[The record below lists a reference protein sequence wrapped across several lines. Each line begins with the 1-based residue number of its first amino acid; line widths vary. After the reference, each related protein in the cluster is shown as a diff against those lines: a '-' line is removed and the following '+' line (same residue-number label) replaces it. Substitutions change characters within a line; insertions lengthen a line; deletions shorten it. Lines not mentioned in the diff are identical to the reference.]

1 MAVMKRSG
9 YRGDGG
15 ILKKIKVLGGILL
28 VFCSVLII
36 PAFAS
41 EAASPRENPSVQNF
55 RYNYDFISFVYNLIN
70 DGLDLLP
77 DDLEKMILKDQG
89 IDALMEGALTFDP
102 QETSLK
108 YSLAPINFGAQ
119 ASYVVLNIYDGI
131 PKNAVIPRAIYYDGF
146 EGGENFSGQIIE
158 GKKALARSIHLHRDK
173 YNLALNLLTDIWLTN
188 FKKSGQEVTDLPK
201 EGVYLRDANEE
212 LYLYEEAQK

>member
-1 MAVMKRSG
+1 MNRAG

-15 ILKKIKVLGGILL
+15 ILKKIKVIGGIFL
-28 VFCSVLII
+28 VFCSVFII
-36 PAFAS
+36 PVFAS
-41 EAASPRENPSVQNF
+41 EAPSLRENPSVQNF

-70 DGLDLLP
+70 DALDLLP

-89 IDALMEGALTFDP
+89 VEALMEGALTFDP
-102 QETSLK
+102 QESSLK

-119 ASYVVLNIYDGI
+119 ASYVVLNIYDGV
-131 PKNAVIPRAIYYDGF
+131 PVNVVIPRAIYYDGF
-146 EGGENFSGQIIE
+146 DGGEIFSSRIIE
-158 GKKALARSIHLHRDK
+158 GKKALARSSHLHRDK
-173 YNLALNLLTDIWLTN
+173 YNLALNLLTDIWLAN

-212 LYLYEEAQK
+212 LYLYEEAKK